1 MIFFISDTHFDDKKA
16 YIGKRTKMFSDIE
29 DMNQKI
35 IDHWNSS
42 VGKDDIVYHLGD
54 FARVKS
60 DNKDRIKEIFDL
72 LNGEKHLIAG
82 NHDCD
87 IIKGLGWKS
96 VNEYSEIK
104 LSEKKFVL
112 FHYPMMAW
120 HHMRGGSI
128 HLHGHIHQLI
138 IKKSMYKR
146 FHVGCDG
153 SESSYFPIDIDT
165 ILRWDADK
173 RLPKYKPNLQFRI

>member
-42 VGKDDIVYHLGD
+42 VGKDDVVYNLGD

-87 IIKGLGWKS
+87 FIKGLGWKS
-96 VNEYSEIK
+96 VN
-104 LSEKKFVL
+104 
-112 FHYPMMAW
+112 
-120 HHMRGGSI
+120 
-128 HLHGHIHQLI
+128 
-138 IKKSMYKR
+138 
-146 FHVGCDG
+146 
-153 SESSYFPIDIDT
+153 
-165 ILRWDADK
+165 
-173 RLPKYKPNLQFRI
+173 